1 MNDATHLEVLLFLT
15 LALALA
21 VMGYAIRGLFRT
33 SLWSEARRLDAVILF
48 YSAIMLTLGAML
60 AFNQKA
66 LCWL

>member
-1 MNDATHLEVLLFLT
+1 MNDSTHLEGLLFIT

-21 VMGYAIRGLFRT
+21 VMGHAIRGLCRT
-33 SLWSEARRLDAVILF
+33 SLWSESRRLDAVILF
-48 YSAIMLTLGAML
+48 YSAILLTLGALL